1 VVIVVYWYLL
11 DLKLNPNSVIM
22 TMMILK
28 KLILSKLS
36 DGEYT
41 NELGGL
47 IGLLG
52 VGVITIVYII
62 LFGVMDWDWINIF
75 KGISPIEL
83 LKLKW

>member
-1 VVIVVYWYLL
+1 MTIHILDIVMYFVVIVVYWYLL
-11 DLKLNPNSVIM
+11 D
-22 TMMILK
+22 
-28 KLILSKLS
+28 KLS

-75 KGISPIEL
+75 KGISPIEW

>member
-1 VVIVVYWYLL
+1 MTIHILDVVMYFVVIVVYWNLL
-11 DLKLNPNSVIM
+11 DKM
-22 TMMILK
+22 
-28 KLILSKLS
+28 S

-47 IGLLG
+47 VGLLG
-52 VGVITIVYII
+52 TGVVTIIYIV

-75 KGISPIEL
+75 GGINPIEW

>member
-1 VVIVVYWYLL
+1 MTIHILDILMYFVVIVVYWFLL
-11 DLKLNPNSVIM
+11 DKI
-22 TMMILK
+22 
-28 KLILSKLS
+28 S

-52 VGVITIVYII
+52 AGVITIIYIV

-75 KGISPIEL
+75 RGINPIEW

>member
-1 VVIVVYWYLL
+1 MTIHILDIVMYFVVIVVYWYLL
-11 DLKLNPNSVIM
+11 D
-22 TMMILK
+22 
-28 KLILSKLS
+28 KLS

-62 LFGVMDWDWINIF
+62 LFGVMDWDWINII
-75 KGISPIEL
+75 KGISPIEW